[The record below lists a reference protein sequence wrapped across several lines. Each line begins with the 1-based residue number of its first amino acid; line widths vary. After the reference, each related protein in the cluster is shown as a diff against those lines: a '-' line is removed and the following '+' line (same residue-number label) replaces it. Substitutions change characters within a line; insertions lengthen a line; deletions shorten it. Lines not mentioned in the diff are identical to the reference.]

1 MIPISPDILNH
12 HIAKFKAGG
21 VRYARFQRANESPD
35 TNFTAAEET
44 FSEADESECRR
55 ATHILTLGPATILR
69 ANRIVQSIVDADTA
83 PAKRASFRR
92 LIETE
97 ISNDPETR
105 QHQLDENPG
114 LWIRLNS
121 NVRSLILPNVLT

>member
-1 MIPISPDILNH
+1 
-12 HIAKFKAGG
+12 
-21 VRYARFQRANESPD
+21 
-35 TNFTAAEET
+35 
-44 FSEADESECRR
+44 
-55 ATHILTLGPATILR
+55 

-121 NVRSLILPNVLT
+121 NVRSLILPNVLTCDSHSFKGTKLVTSGFPNTHNAIRNAQLSITYQQPTAHPV